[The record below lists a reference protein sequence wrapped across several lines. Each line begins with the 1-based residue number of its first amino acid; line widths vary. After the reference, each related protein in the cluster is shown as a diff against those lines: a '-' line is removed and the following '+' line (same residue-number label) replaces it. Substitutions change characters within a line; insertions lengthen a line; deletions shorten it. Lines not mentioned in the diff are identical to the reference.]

1 LTPAAVQL
9 WQFEANPTQSDMRD
23 PTVHTG
29 HKNHDRKRGSLK
41 ILGKKDDNMVQ
52 AQAEDAPIA
61 NTVEKWDIGSK
72 PVMS

>member
-23 PTVHTG
+23 PTVHMG
-29 HKNHDRKRGSLK
+29 HKNHDRRRGSLK
-41 ILGKKDDNMVQ
+41 ISGKKDDNMVQ

-61 NTVEKWDIGSK
+61 HNVEK
-72 PVMS
+72 